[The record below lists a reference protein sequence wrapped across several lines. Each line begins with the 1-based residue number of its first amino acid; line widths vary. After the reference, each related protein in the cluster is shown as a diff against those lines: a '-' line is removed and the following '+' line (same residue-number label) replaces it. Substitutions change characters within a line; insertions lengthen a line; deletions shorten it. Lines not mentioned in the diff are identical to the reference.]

1 MLSFS
6 LTMKGLSCRTAA
18 ERKHERIHSVQ
29 NHSPPQPPWMGWI
42 VRVYRGITT
51 HSGGKIALF
60 PPGGLLNF
68 SSSLWW
74 RVGRGVEKQI
84 VSHLLLPSFSLSI
97 LFSWKHWMNGCK
109 AGTVC
114 TVPGQVSTSNFP
126 PQKAAAHNSHLV
138 TKRQKNSIQKC
149 SPHLLQIT
157 SWRISRPAC
166 PVPAAH

>member
-42 VRVYRGITT
+42 VRVYRGIKT

-60 PPGGLLNF
+60 PRGD
-68 SSSLWW
+68 SST
-74 RVGRGVEKQI
+74 
-84 VSHLLLPSFSLSI
+84 SHLLYDGEWGVGWKNRSFLIYSFLDFPSRFF
-97 LFSWKHWMNGCK
+97 FSWKHWMNGCK

-114 TVPGQVSTSNFP
+114 TVPGQVRTSNFP

-138 TKRQKNSIQKC
+138 TKRQKKTQFKN
-149 SPHLLQIT
+149 
-157 SWRISRPAC
+157 
-166 PVPAAH
+166 VPPICCR